1 LSRIR
6 TYLEPVEIHPR
17 KCSVNTII
25 TDCLSLLSPETVA
38 RQVKCILDLAPRLP
52 SAYVDPEVLGQTF
65 INLVRN
71 ATEAMEEGGELFIK
85 SFESDQELHIEF
97 KNQFVGLKVKYP
109 ENLFMPFAEGGKSFG
124 LPLCYR
130 LLKDMDGLLSHIED
144 NDYIV
149 FMVSLPKI
157 VEPRSERMEL

>member
-1 LSRIR
+1 M
-6 TYLEPVEIHPR
+6 
-17 KCSVNTII
+17 
-25 TDCLSLLSPETVA
+25 
-38 RQVKCILDLAPRLP
+38 DLAPRLP
-52 SAYVDPEVLGQTF
+52 SAYVDPEVLGQIF

-157 VEPRSERMEL
+157 VEPRSERMELQTG